1 MLQSSSELEAGN
13 RARKGGDKPL
23 LVMIPGGTCPAVMS
37 EAGAITLSQ
46 GTTCWAPR
54 RSAAGTPCP
63 TVEALW
69 EHRCVLPARVPLH
82 LHRLSEPRSRHLSW
96 GSGRTTHRALGRR
109 EPQRQD
115 MAGGAHGGGHAPART
130 GLRAPQPLSGSAP
143 RPQPAAR
150 KSTQPTSTS
159 GLDTKGRDTMVSGEC
174 PSTTPGCSPG
184 SQVQAERRGRHECR
198 VSCEGQARATT
209 TSCDGRQTALK
220 GNVCR
225 FNNTQRLP

>member
-1 MLQSSSELEAGN
+1 MPRSRGLVGTQMRPSSAGPATPPPPLRASVSPLELG
-13 RARKGGDKPL
+13 L
-23 LVMIPGGTCPAVMS
+23 
-37 EAGAITLSQ
+37 GAHNSQ
-46 GTTCWAPR
+46 G
-54 RSAAGTPCP
+54 SGAAGT
-63 TVEALW
+63 TEAG
-69 EHRCVLPARVPLH
+69 H
-82 LHRLSEPRSRHLSW
+82 
-96 GSGRTTHRALGRR
+96 GRR
-109 EPQRQD
+109 SPW
-115 MAGGAHGGGHAPART
+115 GGHAPART

-174 PSTTPGCSPG
+174 PPTTPGCSPG